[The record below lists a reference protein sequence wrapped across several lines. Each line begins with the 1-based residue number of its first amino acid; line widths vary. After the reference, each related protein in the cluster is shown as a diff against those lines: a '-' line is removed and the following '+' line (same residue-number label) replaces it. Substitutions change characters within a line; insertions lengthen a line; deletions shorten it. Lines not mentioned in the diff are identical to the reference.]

1 MGKVLK
7 LIFLSQRGA
16 SSLTLDSRR
25 GLDRAL
31 LLVAVLLPFVIGL
44 VGHWAVASWRV
55 QHSERAMVDSWQAEL
70 DRQAELVQDT
80 RIQMDHEVAALTVRL
95 AELQARI
102 MRLDALGEQVAQVA
116 QLDSDEFDF
125 SQRPALGGPMVTSD
139 SARLAGGL
147 TSLEQQLE
155 QLAFQVG
162 SREQQLAM
170 LESQVTAE
178 ASRSEK
184 FIAGRPV
191 KKGWLSSR
199 FGLRTDPFKGTQAW
213 HQGVDF
219 AGKEGAEVIAVAG
232 GVVTRVD
239 HQPGYG
245 KLIEIS
251 HGDGFVTRYA
261 HNKSNLVEVGE
272 IVGKNQVIALM
283 GSTGR
288 STGPHVHFE
297 VLHGGKPQDPS
308 RYIYRASR

>member
-1 MGKVLK
+1 MK

-16 SSLTLDSRR
+16 SSLTLDSQR

-44 VGHWAVASWRV
+44 VGHWTVSNWRA
-55 QHSERAMVDSWQAEL
+55 QHGEQLLVDSWQAEL
-70 DRQAELVQDT
+70 DRQAELVDDA
-80 RIQMDHEVAALTVRL
+80 RAQMDHEMAAMTVRL

-125 SQRPALGGPMVTSD
+125 TQRPAVGGPNIAAHAEPAMT
-139 SARLAGGL
+139 GGL
-147 TSLEQQLE
+147 ASLEQQLA

-178 ASRSEK
+178 ATRSEK

-219 AGKEGAEVIAVAG
+219 AGKEGAEVIAVG
-232 GVVTRVD
+232 GGIITRVD

-261 HNKSNLVEVGE
+261 HNKSNLVEVGD
-272 IVGKNQVIALM
+272 VVSKGQVIALM

-297 VLHGGKPQDPS
+297 VLHGGVAQDPE

>member
-1 MGKVLK
+1 MK
-7 LIFLSQRGA
+7 LIFLSKRGA
-16 SSLTLDSRR
+16 SSLTLDSQRD
-25 GLDRAL
+25 LDRAL
-31 LLVAVLLPFVIGL
+31 LVVALLLPFVIGL
-44 VGHWAVASWRV
+44 VGHWAVSSWRSLHNE
-55 QHSERAMVDSWQAEL
+55 QQMVDSWQAEL
-70 DRQAELVQDT
+70 DRQAALVQQT
-80 RIQMDHEVAALTVRL
+80 REQMGHEMAGLTVRV

-125 SQRPALGGPMVTSD
+125 AQRPAVGGPVTMTHAESL
-139 SARLAGGL
+139 SVGGL
-147 TSLEQQLE
+147 TALERQLE

-191 KKGWLSSR
+191 TKGWLSSR
-199 FGLRTDPFKGTQAW
+199 FGQRTDPFNGSQAW

-219 AGKEGAEVIAVAG
+219 AGKEGAEVVAVAG

-245 KLIEIS
+245 KLLEVS
-251 HGDGFVTRYA
+251 HGDGFMTRYA
-261 HNKSNLVEVGE
+261 HNKSNLVEVGD
-272 IVGKNQVIALM
+272 VVSKGQVIALM

-297 VLHGGKPQDPS
+297 VLHGGVPQDPE